1 MKAQILKHLRTRWA
15 KTNKAIPVGLDAVE
29 LDKRAE
35 IIASGLQKSG
45 YDGPIDAN
53 LINLIEA
60 EREKIKSLS
69 NVDLNE
75 MATKLGLNDPN
86 KNRFLRKDNVV
97 DMEGNVIP
105 DGATIMGGKE
115 LKETVEQAS
124 KRGSPEGVFKAMQND
139 PEYSDIMKEFA
150 LEKKFPTRTAEGE
163 EAIPLAMRAKFD
175 DEMGIK
181 SLPDRD
187 YSAEKLISDFRKYG
201 KATDKDIQLIMSSGK
216 SGQIPY
222 VMDNYGMSY
231 TDVLDTLKEGKP
243 LIEGMAQGG
252 RIGLKDG
259 MDRRTFMKI
268 MGGLATLPIF
278 GKFFKGAKVA
288 SKAAPVAEKVVGST
302 VVTPPPYFFK
312 LAEKIKQL
320 GKESK
325 VKPQER
331 MNEYNYRGKNGDE
344 YTLTEDITTGDMQ
357 ITKDKTGIGS
367 YGDKSFDTIE
377 DRTVLEYKAPR
388 KDVDVENRKG
398 INESSEYDEYK
409 VEFDQDGTE
418 AGADAIDEV
427 VQKEIIEEA
436 GKNVIKKASGG
447 RVGLAAGKFVKLVQ
461 LLKNKKKIDQ
471 AVDNIFPTGDYKM
484 DAEMAAESL
493 VELNPKVFGNKLYE
507 DLDDRT
513 RIDIYGAVINQ
524 VQKNNLMAS
533 KMKKASKPT
542 KTLEGIEKT
551 GTIDISDPAVAEE
564 FARFMKETS
573 PGDAKKVEQTVEL
586 MNFDPK
592 GRKKNNAGGVAY
604 MLGE

>member
-60 EREKIKSLS
+60 ERERIKSLS

-139 PEYSDIMKEFA
+139 PEYSDIMKEFM

-252 RIGLKDG
+252 RIGYKEGNGVADEEAEKAALGKRVRDLMDDGLEFGEAVRQAMKEGYKDGGRIGLKDG

-268 MGGLATLPIF
+268 MGGLATIPIF

-288 SKAAPVAEKVVGST
+288 SKAAPVAKVPINSST
-302 VVTPPPYFFK
+302 LSEPPPYFFK

-331 MNEYNYRGKNGDE
+331 VNEYNYRGKNGDE

-388 KDVDVENRKG
+388 KDVDVEKRKG
-398 INESSEYDEYK
+398 IDESAEYEEYK

-447 RVGLAAGKFVKLVQ
+447 
-461 LLKNKKKIDQ
+461 
-471 AVDNIFPTGDYKM
+471 
-484 DAEMAAESL
+484 
-493 VELNPKVFGNKLYE
+493 
-507 DLDDRT
+507 
-513 RIDIYGAVINQ
+513 
-524 VQKNNLMAS
+524 
-533 KMKKASKPT
+533 
-542 KTLEGIEKT
+542 
-551 GTIDISDPAVAEE
+551 
-564 FARFMKETS
+564 
-573 PGDAKKVEQTVEL
+573 
-586 MNFDPK
+586 
-592 GRKKNNAGGVAY
+592 VAY